1 MTDDS
6 PDAVPDTIG
15 GLYQHIRRTLQKAG
29 IDNPAFEG
37 RLIIE
42 KRTGLDQAVLISE
55 PGRLVPVAQKNRI
68 LEDIQRMAR
77 GEPLHRIFGEREF
90 WGLTFAIGP
99 ETLEPRPDTETLV
112 ETALKLFG
120 AAPPSAILDLG
131 TGSGCILL
139 SLLKEWPS
147 CEGLG
152 VDLSYETVKVARA
165 NAQALGLSSR
175 ARFICGSWGEAL
187 GARFSLIVSNPP
199 YIARDVIPTLER
211 CVREH
216 DPILA
221 LDGGEDG
228 LDAYRK
234 IFFSLERHLLPGGTA
249 LFEIGFDQEESIVRL
264 AEKYRCSARCVY
276 RDLAGRARVVEISCG
291 DK

>member
-1 MTDDS
+1 MTHDS
-6 PDAVPDTIG
+6 TEAVSDTIG
-15 GLYQHIRRTLQKAG
+15 GLYKHIRGLLLGAG
-29 IDNPAFEG
+29 IDNPAFEA
-37 RLIIE
+37 RLVIE

-55 PGRLVPVAQKNRI
+55 PGRLVPIAQKNRI
-68 LEDIQRMAR
+68 LEDIQRMAQ

-90 WGLTFAIGP
+90 WGLTFAIGT

-112 ETALKLFG
+112 EAALKLFG

-165 NAQALGLSSR
+165 NAQSLGLSSR

>member
-1 MTDDS
+1 MTDDTLS
-6 PDAVPDTIG
+6 AVPDTIG
-15 GLYQHIRRTLQKAG
+15 GLYQHIRGLLAG
-29 IDNPAFEG
+29 AGADNPAFEA

-55 PGRLVPVAQKNRI
+55 PGRLVPVAQKSRI
-68 LEDIQRMAR
+68 LQDVERLTR
-77 GEPLHRIFGEREF
+77 GEPLHRIYGEREF

-112 ETALKLFG
+112 QAALNLFG
-120 AAPPSAILDLG
+120 ANPPSTILDLG

-152 VDLSYETVKVARA
+152 VDLSYETVKVAQA
-165 NAQALGLSSR
+165 NARALGLADR
-175 ARFICGSWGEAL
+175 ARFICGSWAEAVD
-187 GARFSLIVSNPP
+187 ARFDLIVSNPP

-228 LDAYRK
+228 LDAYRQ
-234 IFFSLERHLLPGGTA
+234 IFFSLERHLLPGGRA
-249 LFEIGFDQEESIVRL
+249 LFEIGFDQGESIVRL

>member
-1 MTDDS
+1 MTNDS
-6 PDAVPDTIG
+6 TEAVSDTIG
-15 GLYQHIRRTLQKAG
+15 GLYKHIRGLLLGAG
-29 IDNPAFEG
+29 IDNPAFEA
-37 RLIIE
+37 RLVIE

-55 PGRLVPVAQKNRI
+55 PGRLVPIAQKNRI
-68 LEDIQRMAR
+68 LEDIQRMTQ
-77 GEPLHRIFGEREF
+77 GEPLYRIFGEREF
-90 WGLTFAIGP
+90 WGLTFAIGT

-112 ETALKLFG
+112 EAALKLFG
-120 AAPPSAILDLG
+120 APPSAILDLG

-165 NAQALGLSSR
+165 NAQSLGLSSR
-175 ARFICGSWGEAL
+175 ARFICGSWADAVET
-187 GARFSLIVSNPP
+187 RFGLIVSNPP

-234 IFFSLERHLLPGGTA
+234 IFFSLERNLLPGGRA